1 MSNQFGGSDNEL
13 LIFFKAL
20 ADETRLKVIGLLAH
34 GPQTTEQLAERLGL
48 RAPTVSHHLEKLL
61 VAGLVRPE
69 PTRGHAKPYA
79 LRLDAL
85 HELRLDALHEQAGRL
100 LGDASTL
107 VELAP
112 GPLEA
117 DAYEREIWRNFSNPD
132 GTLKEIPAQRKKLNA
147 ILARLVCE
155 FAPGEQYSEKQVNA
169 LLKRRFHPDTASL
182 RRELIGAR
190 LMQRDRGIYTR
201 VAETS

>member
-85 HELRLDALHEQAGRL
+85 HEQAGRL

-155 FAPGEQYSEKQVNA
+155 FAPGEHYSEKQVNA
-169 LLKRRFHPDTASL
+169 ILKRFHPDTASL

>member
-1 MSNQFGGSDNEL
+1 MSNQFGGSDDEL

-85 HELRLDALHEQAGRL
+85 HEQAGRL

-155 FAPGEQYSEKQVNA
+155 FTPGEHYSEKQVNA
-169 LLKRRFHPDTASL
+169 ILKRFHPDTASL

>member
-85 HELRLDALHEQAGRL
+85 HEQAGRL

-169 LLKRRFHPDTASL
+169 LLKRFHPDTASL